1 MNAVSRRTVVS
12 TLFSS
17 AFLGLVLPSRAKAA
31 SDQPHM
37 QSALDAL
44 KVAARELHEAE
55 SDKGG
60 HRVKAERLVQDAI
73 TEVQRGIDF
82 DRRH

>member
-1 MNAVSRRTVVS
+1 
-12 TLFSS
+12 
-17 AFLGLVLPSRAKAA
+17 
-31 SDQPHM
+31 M

-55 SDKGG
+55 ADKGG

-73 TEVQRGIDF
+73 SEVQRGIEF